1 MSLGLGGSGG
11 FSRSGADRW
20 AGAVGLGYTPAGLT
34 VDGSGDNAAAI
45 TAALAISK
53 VVRLPLGTI
62 AAGDI
67 TIPSGCTLIG
77 GGKPVYDRV
86 GGAWVAGGTLLLGAR
101 LIVTGNTNIE
111 ISDLGVDCHA
121 RGTGFTAINGRSDAT
136 REIVVRNVATR
147 ANDHGQLWEK
157 NVNDPTGAV
166 INNILIE
173 DCSHYGGPNGI
184 AVKMRGV
191 IIRRTVCYD
200 VTVQAYPV
208 VSDIINGAGQ
218 YSRAQ
223 DVYLENCDAIGCAQ
237 NLHVY
242 SRDNLSTTNT
252 SGVLGA
258 RNIRWRGGR
267 LSGSTANSGAQ
278 IGDGASLPGGMTQI
292 KNIDVWI
299 TDADIRDC
307 AQAGIQWDAAEGGGY
322 DRNNLDGNGTA
333 GGSNANWG
341 VRASGANLASGSP
354 AVTNLT
360 HGKANSVS
368 ATCAGHETGFNALQ
382 SQNGGATRTLT
393 SGQRGIIQTNFG
405 SSGALTLT
413 LPAPKEGDEYSFEAT
428 VNLAMTVVSAAPA
441 TNRLRSD
448 NTLYSSF
455 ATLGTPAHVGC
466 FLTVKCV
473 KASDGNL
480 HWWVTTLR
488 GTWTL
493 TP

>member
-1 MSLGLGGSGG
+1 MSYVPGDAQPWDIDALLGNRGI
-11 FSRSGADRW
+11 
-20 AGAVGLGYTPAGLT
+20 GYTPRL
-34 VDGSGDNAAAI
+34 VIDGVTDNTAAI

-67 TIPSGCTLIG
+67 TIPIGCTLIG

-111 ISDLGVDCHA
+111 ISDLGVDCYA
-121 RGTGFTAINGRSDAT
+121 RGIGFTAINGRSDAT
-136 REIVVRNVATR
+136 QNITVQNVATR

-166 INNILIE
+166 FNNILIE

-200 VTVQAYPV
+200 VTVQAFPI

-267 LSGSTANSGAQ
+267 LSGSLANSGAQ

-292 KNIDVWI
+292 QNIDVWI
-299 TDADIRDC
+299 TDVDIRDNF
-307 AQAGIQWDAAEGGGY
+307 QAGIQWDAAAGGGY
-322 DRNNLDGNGTA
+322 DRCNFDANGVTGNT
-333 GGSNANWG
+333 SNINWG

-413 LPAPKEGDEYSFEAT
+413 LPAPKEGDEYSFAAQ
-428 VNLAMTVVSAAPA
+428 VNLAITIVSAVPA
-441 TNRLRSD
+441 TNQLRSD

-455 ATLGTPAHVGC
+455 TSTAPGC
-466 FLTVKCV
+466 FMTVKAIKNSGGV
-473 KASDGNL
+473 L
-480 HWWVTTLR
+480 QWWVTTLR